1 MKFRLFTLHPDLFTS
16 FASVS
21 LIARGIAKD
30 ILSLDLINWRDKFGV
45 GKYKQVDD
53 KPFGGGSGMVLMCE
67 PIYQSLLEHNA
78 ISPLYNAA
86 QKTDPEAAKLQDFIN
101 QLPETADVQ
110 KLMNY
115 HKRVLPNNAKFEKL
129 VTESQLAEKPITK
142 ATIMM
147 TPRGYPMTQQ
157 VCEWLAANFD
167 ELNILCGRYE
177 GFDSRVSEMVDLEL
191 SVGNFVTNG
200 GEIPAMAMIEGIARL
215 VPGFITKT
223 TSVTHD
229 SFSSGLNEYN
239 EQAEY
244 IIGKNNLGKSPANS
258 SIRMPKPEKPV
269 LFNDNT
275 WVSKFLPQL
284 EHPQYT
290 RPTIWQEMSIPPVLQ
305 SGNHKKIQQWR
316 TKWHNLNNSL

>member
-16 FASVS
+16 FTSVS

-30 ILSLDLINWRDKFGV
+30 VLSLDLVNWRDKFGV

-53 KPFGGGSGMVLMCE
+53 KPFGGGSGMVLMAE
-67 PIYQSLLEHNA
+67 PIYQSLTEYEA
-78 ISPLYNAA
+78 ISPLYKPKAEVPA
-86 QKTDPEAAKLQDFIN
+86 QTQELQNFIDN
-101 QLPETADVQ
+101 LPETQDVRD
-110 KLMNY
+110 LMNY
-115 HKRVLPNNAKFEKL
+115 HKRVLPNNAKFQKL
-129 VTESQLAEKPITK
+129 VEESKTTKNPITK

-147 TPRGYPMTQQ
+147 TPRGYPVTQQ
-157 VCEWLAANFD
+157 VCEWLATNFD
-167 ELNILCGRYE
+167 ELNIICGRYE
-177 GFDSRVSEMVDLEL
+177 GFDSRVSELVDLEL
-191 SVGNFVTNG
+191 SVGSFVTNG
-200 GEIPAMAMIEGIARL
+200 GEVPAMCMIEGVARL

-223 TSVTHD
+223 SSVTHD
-229 SFSSGLNEYN
+229 SFSSGLNQYI
-239 EQAEY
+239 EQSEY

-258 SIRMPKPEKPV
+258 SIRQITPEKPF

-275 WVSKFLPQL
+275 WVSKYLPQL

-316 TKWHNLNNSL
+316 IKWHNLNNSL

>member
-16 FASVS
+16 FTSVS

-30 ILSLDLINWRDKFGV
+30 VLSLDLVNWRDKFGV

-53 KPFGGGSGMVLMCE
+53 KPFGGGSGMVLMAE
-67 PIYQSLLEHNA
+67 PIYQSLAEYEA
-78 ISPLYNAA
+78 ISPLYKPKAEAPA
-86 QKTDPEAAKLQDFIN
+86 QTHEFQNFIDN
-101 QLPETADVQ
+101 LPETQDVRD
-110 KLMNY
+110 LMNY
-115 HKRVLPNNAKFEKL
+115 HKRVLPNNAKFQKL
-129 VTESQLAEKPITK
+129 VEESKATSSPITK

-147 TPRGYPMTQQ
+147 TPRGYPVTQQ
-157 VCEWLAANFD
+157 VCEWLATNFD
-167 ELNILCGRYE
+167 ELNIICGRYE
-177 GFDSRVSEMVDLEL
+177 GFDSRVSELVDLEL
-191 SVGNFVTNG
+191 SVGSFVTNG
-200 GEIPAMAMIEGIARL
+200 GEVPAMCMIEGVARL

-223 TSVTHD
+223 SSVTHD
-229 SFSSGLNEYN
+229 SFSSGLNQYI
-239 EQAEY
+239 EQSEY

-258 SIRMPKPEKPV
+258 SIRQISPEKPV

-275 WVSKFLPQL
+275 WVSKYLPQL

-316 TKWHNLNNSL
+316 IKWHNLNNSL

>member
-16 FASVS
+16 FTSVS

-30 ILSLDLINWRDKFGV
+30 VLSLDLVNWRDKFGV

-53 KPFGGGSGMVLMCE
+53 KPFGGGSGMVLMAE
-67 PIYQSLLEHNA
+67 PIYQSLTEYEA
-78 ISPLYNAA
+78 ISPLYKPKAEVPA
-86 QKTDPEAAKLQDFIN
+86 QTQELQNFIDN
-101 QLPETADVQ
+101 LPETQDVRD
-110 KLMNY
+110 LMNY
-115 HKRVLPNNAKFEKL
+115 HKRVLPNNAKFQKL
-129 VTESQLAEKPITK
+129 VEESKTTNSPITK

-147 TPRGYPMTQQ
+147 TPRGYPVTQQ
-157 VCEWLAANFD
+157 VCEWLATNFD
-167 ELNILCGRYE
+167 ELNIICGRYE
-177 GFDSRVSEMVDLEL
+177 GFDSRVSELVDLEL
-191 SVGNFVTNG
+191 SVGSFVTNG
-200 GEIPAMAMIEGIARL
+200 GEVPAMCMIEGVARL

-223 TSVTHD
+223 SSVTHD
-229 SFSSGLNEYN
+229 SFSSGLNQYI
-239 EQAEY
+239 EQSEY

-258 SIRMPKPEKPV
+258 SIRQITPEKPV

-275 WVSKFLPQL
+275 WVSKYLPQL

-316 TKWHNLNNSL
+316 IKWHNLNNSL